1 MHGGAEDQLLNRYLI
16 FFHLLGMG
24 EVKADVRATVLQEID
39 LITNTPQECFKRYWT
54 QNPEN
59 PMMII
64 NVWLGFGSCAV
75 DSFGLTYPNTG
86 DRSIC
91 LGDSGNSLFWED
103 VGNDHRAY
111 LIGKQI

>member
-16 FFHLLGMG
+16 FFHSLGMG

-39 LITNTPQECFKRYWT
+39 LITNTPLECWKRYMF
-54 QNPEN
+54 QHPEI
-59 PMMII
+59 PVLYE
-64 NVWLGFGSCAV
+64 VWLGFGSCAV
-75 DSFGLTYPNTG
+75 DSFGRIYPKAGN
-86 DRSIC
+86 RSIC

-103 VGNDHRAY
+103 VSNDHRAY